1 MRRIVLMGAVVAVG
15 LAGSFSTARA
25 QLGNSSSGDPFFL
38 YYGFVLPRQ
47 QALANQ
53 VGAEQYINSQ
63 ASARVQ
69 AASEDRS
76 ALFERQVSPFDEESD
91 PLRPFGQQRTR
102 SPRGGAVARGGST
115 SGYLNENLRGTG
127 SPRYF
132 NRTGG
137 YYTNV
142 RTGRFAAP
150 GPVVRSGSRGG
161 GGVPSAGAGMSGARS
176 GLGVPGAR

>member
-1 MRRIVLMGAVVAVG
+1 MRRIVLMGAVVALGV
-15 LAGSFSTARA
+15 AGSAAPARA
-25 QLGNSSSGDPFFL
+25 QLGTNGDPFFL

-53 VGAEQYINSQ
+53 AGPERYINDQ

-69 AASEDRS
+69 AATEDRS
-76 ALFERQVSPFDEESD
+76 AMFERQASPFDDEAD

-102 SPRGGAVARGGST
+102 SPRGGSVARGGSA

-127 SPRYF
+127 SPKYF

-137 YYTNV
+137 YYSNV
-142 RTGRFAAP
+142 RVGRYAP
-150 GPVVRSGSRGG
+150 SAPSIRGARGG
-161 GGVPSAGAGMSGARS
+161 GGMGVPNANQGINPRSGMSGAR
-176 GLGVPGAR
+176 